1 MGGIYGE
8 RGKKIAAWLFVYKQI
23 FNLKGLKAV
32 ESDKITGNQLKYRD
46 HLRS

>member
-1 MGGIYGE
+1 MGSIVSKEKLFYIG
-8 RGKKIAAWLFVYKQI
+8 LFVYKKI

-32 ESDKITGNQLKYRD
+32 ESDKITENQLKYRD